1 MGVVGERRERL
12 ERELFDIESRQMV
25 DAEAAVAA
33 GQGVGDITENTD
45 VALALAEVARL
56 RRRREQIRIALSAQ
70 DTESDLSDGVI
81 GLGTLVKLEFGD
93 GEEETF
99 LVGTVEDRHDA
110 YSTLSMDS
118 PIGQLV
124 CGRRAGEAVMLG
136 AESISIISVA

>member
-1 MGVVGERRERL
+1 MGVVADRRARL
-12 ERELFDIESRQMV
+12 EEELADIESRQMP

-45 VALALAEVARL
+45 VALALAEVSRL
-56 RRRREQIRIALSAQ
+56 RARREQIRIALTIEAP
-70 DTESDLSDGVI
+70 ESVLEEGVV
-81 GLGTLVKLEFGD
+81 GLGAVVRLRFGD

-99 LVGTVEDRHDA
+99 FVGTVEDRHDT

-124 CGRRAGEAVMLG
+124 CGKCSGESVVLST
-136 AESISIISVA
+136 EEISIVSVE